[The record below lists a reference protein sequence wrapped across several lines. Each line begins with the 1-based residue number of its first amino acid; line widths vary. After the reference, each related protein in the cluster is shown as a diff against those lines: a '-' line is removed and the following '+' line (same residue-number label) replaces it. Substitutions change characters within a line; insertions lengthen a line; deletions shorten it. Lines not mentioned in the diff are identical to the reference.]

1 MPEEKVKA
9 YAIRIFFYFDFAIFS
24 RKFISSKWHDVLTL
38 AYTDAITVIS
48 R

>member
-9 YAIRIFFYFDFAIFS
+9 YAIRIFFYFEFAIFS
-24 RKFISSKWHDVLTL
+24 RKFISSKTLTL